1 MQNLIN
7 YHCES
12 QPKYAEII
20 YNGFWFSSERI
31 AMQKLIDS
39 TQTNVSGEV
48 RLKLYKGN
56 VIITGRKS
64 EKSLYNSSL
73 VSFDE
78 VGDYNQKDA
87 EGFIKISSLRLKNKT
102 IS

>member
-1 MQNLIN
+1 M
-7 YHCES
+7 
-12 QPKYAEII
+12 PKYAETI

-48 RLKLYKGN
+48 RLKLFKGN
-56 VIITGRKS
+56 VIISGRKS
-64 EKSLYNSSL
+64 SFSKYKSSL

-78 VGDYNQKDA
+78 AGDYNQKDA
-87 EGFIKISSLRLKNKT
+87 EGFIKISSLRLKN
-102 IS
+102 